1 MSAPLN
7 AALHALQEEQARLKM
22 RLQELQQLRKEL
34 GDAPKD
40 KVPFSVPEIP
50 LVFRGHT
57 QQDREVPKSLVSNL
71 RIHCPL
77 LEGSAL
83 ITFDDPKVA
92 EQVLQQKEHTI
103 NMEECRLR
111 MQAQP
116 LELPMVTTIQV
127 SSQLSGQ
134 RVLVSGFPASLRLSE
149 EELLDKLEIFF
160 GKTRNGGGD
169 VEFRELLQGSVM
181 LGFATDGVAQRL
193 CRIGQFRVPLGGQQV
208 PLRVS
213 PYVNGEIQ
221 NVEVSGRGGEQG
233 LGWVTRLPARNLP
246 SEGSE
251 APNPT
256 DLPTTSLSRPPDLI
270 PPWGT
275 ACPTPSPQPFSHEPL
290 RCPGSFSRSGCSQL
304 RAQCWCSTFPISW
317 TAQSCTTSWR
327 STSRSPPV
335 GVGR

>member
-22 RLQELQQLRKEL
+22 RLQEMQQLRKEL

-221 NVEVSGRGGEQG
+221 NVEIRLQPAPRSVLVLNIPDILDGPELHDVLEVHFQKPTRGGGEIESLTVVPQGQQG
-233 LGWVTRLPARNLP
+233 LAVFT
-246 SEGSE
+246 SE
-251 APNPT
+251 
-256 DLPTTSLSRPPDLI
+256 
-270 PPWGT
+270 
-275 ACPTPSPQPFSHEPL
+275 
-290 RCPGSFSRSGCSQL
+290 SG
-304 RAQCWCSTFPISW
+304 
-317 TAQSCTTSWR
+317 
-327 STSRSPPV
+327 
-335 GVGR
+335 

>member
-169 VEFRELLQGSVM
+169 VEVRELLQGSVM
-181 LGFATDGVAQRL
+181 LGFAMDGDQVAAGSALSAGAQHSRYL
-193 CRIGQFRVPLGGQQV
+193 GRPRVARRPGGPLPEAHPWGWGDRVPDSRTPRTAG
-208 PLRVS
+208 
-213 PYVNGEIQ
+213 
-221 NVEVSGRGGEQG
+221 
-233 LGWVTRLPARNLP
+233 P
-246 SEGSE
+246 S
-251 APNPT
+251 
-256 DLPTTSLSRPPDLI
+256 SLHL
-270 PPWGT
+270 
-275 ACPTPSPQPFSHEPL
+275 
-290 RCPGSFSRSGCSQL
+290 
-304 RAQCWCSTFPISW
+304 
-317 TAQSCTTSWR
+317 
-327 STSRSPPV
+327 
-335 GVGR
+335 

>member
-57 QQDREVPKSLVSNL
+57 QQDREVPKSLISNL

-169 VEFRELLQGSVM
+169 VEVRELLQGSVM
-181 LGFATDGVAQRL
+181 LGFAMDGVAQRL
-193 CRIGQFRVPLGGQQV
+193 CQIGQFRVPLGGQQV

-213 PYVNGEIQ
+213 PHVNGEIQ
-221 NVEVSGRGGEQG
+221 NVEIRLQPVPRSVLVLNIPDILDGPELHDVLEVHFQKPTRGGGEIESLTVVPQGQQG
-233 LGWVTRLPARNLP
+233 LAVFT
-246 SEGSE
+246 SE
-251 APNPT
+251 
-256 DLPTTSLSRPPDLI
+256 
-270 PPWGT
+270 
-275 ACPTPSPQPFSHEPL
+275 
-290 RCPGSFSRSGCSQL
+290 SG
-304 RAQCWCSTFPISW
+304 
-317 TAQSCTTSWR
+317 
-327 STSRSPPV
+327 
-335 GVGR
+335 

>member
-1 MSAPLN
+1 
-7 AALHALQEEQARLKM
+7 M

-221 NVEVSGRGGEQG
+221 NVEIRLQPAPRSVLVLNIPDILDGPELHDVLEVHFQKPTRGGGEIESLTVVPQGQQG
-233 LGWVTRLPARNLP
+233 LAVFT
-246 SEGSE
+246 SE
-251 APNPT
+251 
-256 DLPTTSLSRPPDLI
+256 
-270 PPWGT
+270 
-275 ACPTPSPQPFSHEPL
+275 
-290 RCPGSFSRSGCSQL
+290 SG
-304 RAQCWCSTFPISW
+304 
-317 TAQSCTTSWR
+317 
-327 STSRSPPV
+327 
-335 GVGR
+335 